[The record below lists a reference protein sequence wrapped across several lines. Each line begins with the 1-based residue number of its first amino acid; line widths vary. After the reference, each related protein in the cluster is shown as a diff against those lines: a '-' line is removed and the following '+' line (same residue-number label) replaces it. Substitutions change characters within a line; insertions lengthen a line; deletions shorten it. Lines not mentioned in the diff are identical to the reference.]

1 MDIKYN
7 SLEDLCNIDVS
18 SISTSAYYDWETYC
32 RYMRI
37 QENIKDIE
45 ESN

>member
-1 MDIKYN
+1 MNNHNQIAEQFN
-7 SLEDLCNIDVS
+7 LSVN

-37 QENIKDIE
+37 QENIKDIG